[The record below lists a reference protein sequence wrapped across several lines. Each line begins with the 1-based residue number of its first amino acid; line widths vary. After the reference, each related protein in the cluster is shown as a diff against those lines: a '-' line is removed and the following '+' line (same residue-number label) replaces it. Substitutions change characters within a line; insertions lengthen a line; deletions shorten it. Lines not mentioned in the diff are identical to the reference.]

1 MEYLFIGLAVGAVV
15 AYFLFARFSGDRK
28 REKVNTQSVILME
41 KIRSVCKFITV
52 EGDFSEIFY
61 YENVKDKW
69 LNLLLGKKKALVLI
83 EAKAHIGF
91 DLTKVKM
98 DADTKSR
105 TIILTNFPQPE
116 LLTIETDFKYYDKR
130 EGWANPFTASDLTEI
145 NQEAKKH
152 IVDKIPES
160 GLFNEASKQAL
171 ETIQL
176 MEKLVETIN
185 WKLDY
190 SALYSAE
197 EKTKIK
203 AMNIEQFREYC
214 ISKKG
219 VTESFPFDEKT
230 LVF

>member
-1 MEYLFIGLAVGAVV
+1 MEYLFLGLAIGAVV
-15 AYFLFARFSGDRK
+15 AYIIFARFGGK
-28 REKVNTQSVILME
+28 KPETANTQSVILME

-52 EGDFSEIFY
+52 EGDFSEIFF

-69 LNLLLGKKKALVLI
+69 VNIILGKKKALVLI

-98 DADTKSR
+98 HADPKNK
-105 TIILTNFPQPE
+105 TITLTNFPQPE
-116 LLTIETDFKYYDKR
+116 LLTIETDFKYYDKK

-152 IVDKIPES
+152 IVDKIPET

-171 ETIQL
+171 TTIQL
-176 MEKLVETIN
+176 METLMATIS

-190 SALYSAE
+190 TALYAAE
-197 EKTKIK
+197 EIPKLK
-203 AMNIEQFREYC
+203 E
-214 ISKKG
+214 
-219 VTESFPFDEKT
+219 
-230 LVF
+230 

>member
-1 MEYLFIGLAVGAVV
+1 MEYLFVGLAVGAIL
-15 AYFLFARFSGDRK
+15 AYFLFARFSGGRK
-28 REKVNTQSVILME
+28 RERVNTQSVILME

-69 LNLLLGKKKALVLI
+69 LNLILGKKKALILI

-98 DADTKSR
+98 HADTKTK

-130 EGWANPFTASDLTEI
+130 EGWANPFTATDLTEI

-160 GLFNEASKQAL
+160 GLLNEASKQAM

-190 SALYSAE
+190 SALQVQE
-197 EKTKIK
+197 NLKEID
-203 AMNIEQFREYC
+203 
-214 ISKKG
+214 SKK
-219 VTESFPFDEKT
+219 
-230 LVF
+230 